1 MFVSQAFNRT
11 TAVKPDGND
20 GDMAMMHAQAS
31 MTPANAALSPTVIE
45 SKRNSFH
52 LNVQEL
58 WEFKE
63 LLYFLA
69 WRDMKARYAQTVLGV
84 AWAVIQPLAA
94 MVIFT
99 IVFNLW
105 AKLPSDGL
113 PYPLFAYAAL
123 LPWTLLAR
131 SLERSGQS
139 VVAESNL
146 VKKVYFPRVIL
157 PIASTLAGVIDFVI
171 AFALLLLLMAW
182 YGIIP
187 TWKIIAIPALVLCT
201 IGTSLAVSLW
211 LSALNVHYR
220 DVAGAIPLLTQ
231 LWMYASPVVYPLSL
245 VPEQW
250 RAVYGLNPMASIIGG
265 FRWALLE
272 GVAPDTGTAMVSAS
286 ATGILLITG
295 LIFFNRMSRTFSDV
309 V

>member
-11 TAVKPDGND
+11 TAVKPDGD
-20 GDMAMMHAQAS
+20 TAMIHAQAS
-31 MTPANAALSPTVIE
+31 MAPANAVLSPTVIE
-45 SKRNSFH
+45 SRRNSFY

-58 WEFKE
+58 WDFRE

-84 AWAVIQPLAA
+84 AWAIIQPLAA
-94 MVIFT
+94 LVIFT
-99 IVFNLW
+99 IVFSLW

-171 AFALLLLLMAW
+171 AFALFLLLMAW
-182 YGIIP
+182 YGIAP
-187 TWKIIAIPALVLCT
+187 TWKVIAIPMLVLFT
-201 IGTSLAVSLW
+201 LGTSLAVSLW

-231 LWMYASPVVYPLSL
+231 LWMYASPVVYPLAL

-250 RAVYGLNPMASIIGG
+250 RTVYSLNPMAGIIEG
-265 FRWALLE
+265 FRWALL
-272 GVAPDTGTAMVSAS
+272 GGAAPDTRTAMLSAS
-286 ATGILLITG
+286 ATGILLIFG

>member
-1 MFVSQAFNRT
+1 MPQER
-11 TAVKPDGND
+11 
-20 GDMAMMHAQAS
+20 
-31 MTPANAALSPTVIE
+31 AAIVPTVIE
-45 SKRNSFH
+45 SKNNSLH
-52 LNVQEL
+52 LNVREL

-99 IVFNLW
+99 VVFSVW

-123 LPWTLLAR
+123 LPWTLLAK

-157 PIASTLAGVIDFVI
+157 PIAATLAGVIDFFI
-171 AFALLLLLMAW
+171 AFLLLLLLMGW
-182 YGIIP
+182 YGIPP
-187 TWKIIAIPALVLCT
+187 TWKVIAIPMLVLFT

-250 RAVYGLNPMASIIGG
+250 RVVYSVNPMAAIIEG
-265 FRWALLE
+265 FRWALL
-272 GVAPDTGTAMVSAS
+272 GGTAPDTGAVIMSAS
-286 ATGILLITG
+286 ATGVLLLTG
-295 LIFFNRMSRTFSDV
+295 LMFFNRMSRTFSDV

>member
-1 MFVSQAFNRT
+1 VLA
-11 TAVKPDGND
+11 
-20 GDMAMMHAQAS
+20 
-31 MTPANAALSPTVIE
+31 PTVIE
-45 SKRNSFH
+45 SKRNSLY
-52 LNVQEL
+52 LNFREL

-69 WRDMKARYAQTVLGV
+69 WRDMKARYAQTILGI

-94 MVIFT
+94 MAIFT
-99 IVFNLW
+99 VVFSLW
-105 AKLPSDGL
+105 ARLPSDGL

-123 LPWTLLAR
+123 LPWTLLAK

-157 PIASTLAGVIDFVI
+157 PIASTLAGVIDFFI
-171 AFALLLLLMAW
+171 AFALLLLLMSW
-182 YGIIP
+182 YGIPP
-187 TWKIIAIPALVLCT
+187 TWKVFAIPMLVLFT

-250 RAVYGLNPMASIIGG
+250 RAVYSLNPMVGIIEG
-265 FRWALLE
+265 FRWALLG
-272 GVAPDTGTAMVSAS
+272 GVAPDMSAAMLSAS
-286 ATGILLITG
+286 ATGILFLTG
-295 LIFFNRMSRTFSDV
+295 LVFFNRMSRTFSDIV
-309 V
+309 

>member
-1 MFVSQAFNRT
+1 
-11 TAVKPDGND
+11 
-20 GDMAMMHAQAS
+20 
-31 MTPANAALSPTVIE
+31 
-45 SKRNSFH
+45 
-52 LNVQEL
+52 
-58 WEFKE
+58 
-63 LLYFLA
+63 
-69 WRDMKARYAQTVLGV
+69 MKARYAQTVLGV
-84 AWAVIQPLAA
+84 AWAIIQPLAA
-94 MVIFT
+94 LVIFT
-99 IVFNLW
+99 IVFSLW

-171 AFALLLLLMAW
+171 AFALFLLLMAW
-182 YGIIP
+182 YGIAP
-187 TWKIIAIPALVLCT
+187 TWKVIAIPMLVLFT
-201 IGTSLAVSLW
+201 LGTSLAVSLW

-231 LWMYASPVVYPLSL
+231 LWMYASPVVYPLAL

-250 RAVYGLNPMASIIGG
+250 RTVYSLNPMAGIIEG
-265 FRWALLE
+265 FRWALL
-272 GVAPDTGTAMVSAS
+272 GGAAPDTRTAMLSAS
-286 ATGILLITG
+286 ATGILLIFG

>member
-1 MFVSQAFNRT
+1 MIR
-11 TAVKPDGND
+11 
-20 GDMAMMHAQAS
+20 
-31 MTPANAALSPTVIE
+31 ANAVFSPIVIE
-45 SKRNSFH
+45 PKKSSLH
-52 LNVQEL
+52 LDVKEL
-58 WEFKE
+58 WEFRE

-69 WRDMKARYAQTVLGV
+69 WRDMKARYAQTVLGI
-84 AWAVIQPLAA
+84 AWAVIQPLAT

-99 IVFNLW
+99 IVFSLW
-105 AKLPSDGL
+105 AKLPSNGL

-123 LPWTLLAR
+123 LPWTLLAK

-157 PIASTLAGVIDFVI
+157 PIAATLAGIIDFVI
-171 AFALLLLLMAW
+171 AFVLFLVLMVW
-182 YGIIP
+182 YGIMP
-187 TWKIIAIPALVLCT
+187 TWKVITVPALVLST
-201 IGTSLAVSLW
+201 IGTSLAVSFW
-211 LSALNVHYR
+211 LSAMNVHYR

-250 RAVYGLNPMASIIGG
+250 RAVYSLNPMVGIIEG
-265 FRWALLE
+265 FRWALL
-272 GVAPDTGTAMVSAS
+272 GGAAPDTGTVMVSTL
-286 ATGILLITG
+286 ATGILLVAG
-295 LIFFNRMSRTFSDV
+295 LVFFNRMSRTFSDV